1 MKLQFTEEQ
10 DMMRRM
16 VRDFVQNEVVPEIDR
31 METEDRFPN
40 EVIEKMGE
48 LGLMGIHIPEEYG
61 GSGMD
66 FTSYIIAIHELA
78 KVSATL
84 GVILSVHSSVG
95 TNPILEFGNEDQKKH
110 YLHTL

>member
-16 VRDFVQNEVVPEIDR
+16 VRDFAQNEVAPEIDR

-48 LGLMGIHIPEEYG
+48 LGLMGINIPEEYG

-66 FTSYIIAIHELA
+66 FISYIIAIHELENLR
-78 KVSATL
+78 ATF
-84 GVILSVHSSVG
+84 GVILSVLSSVVI
-95 TNPILEFGNEDQKKH
+95 NPIL
-110 YLHTL
+110 